1 MNRRKK
7 DIRLNI
13 LSINSSLRDVLIAL
27 DRGVYGIIFI
37 ADEKER
43 IVGIFTDGDVRRSL
57 LSGAAIDTPVKDQMR
72 TDFVYA
78 QEGEPEEAYIKMLN
92 RDIRHLPILSRNKK
106 LVDFFSVAELWR
118 LPVMEPTLGGNELK
132 YLADCIT
139 SNWISSQGN
148 YISRFENAL
157 SNYHGVPYALATSS
171 GTTALHLAL
180 IAVGIGPG
188 DEVIIPDL
196 TFAATANT
204 VIHAGAKPVM
214 VDVKKDYWNIDPE
227 KIEAALSERTK
238 AIIPVHLYGHACDM
252 DPIMDIAGKN
262 SLCVIEDCA
271 EALGARYKGKVVG
284 SIGDLAC
291 FSFFSNKVITTG
303 EGGMVIT
310 KSKNYRDVM
319 EKWRDHGMS
328 KNKRYWHDVP
338 GFNYRMTNLQAAVG
352 LAQMEQV
359 DKFLE
364 NRRKISA
371 WYRDGL
377 SSTTDELTLPVQKK
391 WADNIFWLYTILVND
406 QKIGFSRDDFMKA
419 LEREGIETR
428 PMFYPLHLQTPY
440 KCSGDFPV
448 AEEISR
454 KGVSL
459 PTKNSMDEESVAEVC
474 KAINKII
481 KNQQMMNSLKCFSS

>member
-7 DIRLNI
+7 DIRFNI
-13 LSINSSLRDVLIAL
+13 LSINSSLRDVLKAL

-57 LSGAAIDTPVKDQMR
+57 LAGASIDTPAKDQMR

-78 QEGEPEEAYIKMLN
+78 RDGKSDEHYIRMLN
-92 RDIRHLPILSRNKK
+92 KDIRHLPILDINHR

-148 YISRFENAL
+148 YVRKFENELA
-157 SNYHGVPYALATSS
+157 SYHDVPYALATSS

-180 IAVGIGPG
+180 IAAGVGPG

-204 VIHAGAKPVM
+204 VIHTGAKPVM
-214 VDVKKDYWNIDPE
+214 VDVMQEYWNIDPD
-227 KIEAALSERTK
+227 KIEEAISERTK
-238 AIIPVHLYGHACDM
+238 AIVPVHLYGHPCDM
-252 DPIMDIAGKN
+252 DPIMDIAGRY

-271 EALGARYKGKVVG
+271 EALGARYKGKLVG
-284 SIGDLAC
+284 SFGELAC
-291 FSFFSNKVITTG
+291 FSFYSNKVITTG

-310 KSKNYRDVM
+310 GHRNYRDIM

-328 KNKRYWHDVP
+328 KSKRYWHDVP

-364 NRRKISA
+364 NRQKISA
-371 WYRDGL
+371 WYQKGL
-377 SSTTDELTLPVQKK
+377 SSSAEELTLPVQMH
-391 WADNIFWLYTILVND
+391 WANNIYWLYTILVNEE
-406 QKIGFSRDDFMKA
+406 KMGLSRDDFMKA

-428 PMFYPLHLQTPY
+428 PMFYPLHLQSPY
-440 KCSGDFPV
+440 NCCGSFPV
-448 AEEISR
+448 TEEVSR

-459 PTKNSMDEESVAEVC
+459 PTKNAMQKESVSDVC
-474 KAINKII
+474 RAINKII
-481 KNQQMMNSLKCFSS
+481 KNQQMMNHLEYFSM